1 MSYDSRVAS
10 HESRDASYKLR
21 VTRCAYLAI
30 RVCISQLHVVM
41 QLHFPRN
48 ALCIL
53 CIKAFQCMNTGAR
66 IVTSVVFF
74 LCVIR
79 NLPPQPFAMSRY
91 HIPPPSEM
99 DSSDTES
106 ESDDQPRINA
116 VLSETASKRILLR
129 SDVEYTFA
137 IQVTAAACL
146 EGAVTRK
153 KPNSI
158 RVSGERYTMKFESED
173 NNHEE
178 ITALFKESTGIAK
191 QGRTEDVSNEATI
204 LAYFIVST

>member
-1 MSYDSRVAS
+1 
-10 HESRDASYKLR
+10 
-21 VTRCAYLAI
+21 
-30 RVCISQLHVVM
+30 
-41 QLHFPRN
+41 
-48 ALCIL
+48 
-53 CIKAFQCMNTGAR
+53 MNTGAR

-158 RVSGERYTMKFESED
+158 RVSGERYIMKFESED

-178 ITALFKESTGIAK
+178 ITALFKESTSIAR
-191 QGRTEDVSNEATI
+191 QDRTEDVSNEATI

>member
-1 MSYDSRVAS
+1 M
-10 HESRDASYKLR
+10 
-21 VTRCAYLAI
+21 
-30 RVCISQLHVVM
+30 HVVM

-129 SDVEYTFA
+129 SDVEYTLTRSPCHR
-137 IQVTAAACL
+137 VTLRRRTRLANGPSERGAHASAPARGHASASSERGAQARCLRFRRARNVRRRLASPVVALAASRLLPSRC
-146 EGAVTRK
+146 R
-153 KPNSI
+153 
-158 RVSGERYTMKFESED
+158 
-173 NNHEE
+173 
-178 ITALFKESTGIAK
+178 
-191 QGRTEDVSNEATI
+191 GRRQS
-204 LAYFIVST
+204 